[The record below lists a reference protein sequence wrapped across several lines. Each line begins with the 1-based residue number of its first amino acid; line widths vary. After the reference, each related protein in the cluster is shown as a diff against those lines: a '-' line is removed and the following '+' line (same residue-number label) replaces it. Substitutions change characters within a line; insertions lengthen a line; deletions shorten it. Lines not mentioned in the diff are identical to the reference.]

1 MAAPIRQRPPSLG
14 ELLYRDPHRFDF
26 YQAVALIEHAR
37 PDAAR
42 VGETAEP
49 DREAVRFDSPVSSAF
64 PAGDIQDL
72 KPASRSGAP
81 AEMTVNFMGLAG
93 AHGPLPSPVTELVQD
108 RLRERD
114 SAFKA
119 FLDIFNHRLV
129 SLMYRARKVNRF
141 WIGAHGPHDN
151 PFARYLFAIA
161 GLGTEGLRR
170 HVGTP
175 ARAVLP
181 YAGLLAH
188 RPRTQAGLVA
198 LVVHH
203 FGVAARVVPFR
214 GRWLTI
220 EPDQRTAL
228 GTMGRGRNNG
238 LGRGAVLGARVWDR
252 MSLFELRLG
261 PMPFKRFRQLLPGGP
276 AYEALVAITRLY
288 AGDEFD
294 ADLRLCLDPR
304 QAPATTLAVRGGSRL
319 GWTSW
324 LKTGA
329 QAPAKAEIAL
339 SPRRLA
345 TPVPSTH

>member
-1 MAAPIRQRPPSLG
+1 MAAPVRQRPPSLG

-37 PDAAR
+37 PEAAR

-72 KPASRSGAP
+72 KPAPRGGAP
-81 AEMTVNFMGLAG
+81 AEMTINFMGLAG

-129 SLMYRARKVNRF
+129 SLMYRGRKVNRF
-141 WIGAHGPHDN
+141 WIGARGPHDN

-161 GLGTEGLRR
+161 GLGTDGLRR
-170 HVGTP
+170 HLGTS
-175 ARAVLP
+175 ARALLP

-188 RPRTQAGLVA
+188 RPRTQAGLAA
-198 LVVHH
+198 LVAHH
-203 FGVAARVVPFR
+203 FGVVARVVPFR
-214 GRWLTI
+214 GRWLPI
-220 EPDQRTAL
+220 EPDQRTTL
-228 GTMGRGRNNG
+228 GAMGKGRNNG
-238 LGRGAVLGARVWDR
+238 LWRGAVLGTRVWDR
-252 MSLFELRLG
+252 MGLFELCLG
-261 PMPFKRFRQLLPGGP
+261 PMPLKRFRQLLPDAP
-276 AYEALVAITRLY
+276 DYAALVAIVRLY

-294 ADLRLCLDPR
+294 ADLRLRLDPR
-304 QAPATTLAVRGGSRL
+304 QAPPTALSTRGGSRL
-319 GWTSW
+319 GWSTW

-329 QAPAKAEIAL
+329 RAPAKAEIVL
-339 SPRRLA
+339 SPRRLG
-345 TPVPSTH
+345 TFTPSTH